1 MARIIM
7 SLLFFFSTT
16 ALGQTKGN
24 LENPA
29 QDSYMSGIYLFSGWA
44 CDAELIEI
52 VVDGG
57 SGVKAAYGT
66 SRGDTES
73 VCGDSDNGF
82 GLLWNFELYEPG
94 THEAVAFADGV
105 EIGRKTFTTT
115 RINSG
120 EFLRD
125 AAGNTSLNGFPEAG
139 REVSLKWDQSAQNFL
154 IAAEREALDPF
165 QIEGPWHSAT
175 FGVTMHLST
184 IRTGDTIN
192 ITGITHQAGVDGVTV
207 WEGPLIGRE
216 SILSSPEGFE
226 PAQEIEIRWSDDGT
240 RMRVTGVSCEGAGEC
255 ALAPGTRFPVDR
267 GWIEP

>member
-1 MARIIM
+1 MARIIII
-7 SLLFFFSTT
+7 LLFFFSTT

-192 ITGITHQAGVDGVTV
+192 ITAITHQAGVDGVTV

-240 RMRVTGVSCEGAGEC
+240 RMRVTGVSCEGAGE
-255 ALAPGTRFPVDR
+255 
-267 GWIEP
+267 

>member
-1 MARIIM
+1 MARIII
-7 SLLFFFSTT
+7 SLFFFFSTT

-29 QDSYMSGIYLFSGWA
+29 QDSYMSGIYMFSGWA

-125 AAGNTSLNGFPEAG
+125 AAGNASLNGFPEAG
-139 REVSLKWDQSAQNFL
+139 REVSLKVGS
-154 IAAEREALDPF
+154 
-165 QIEGPWHSAT
+165 
-175 FGVTMHLST
+175 
-184 IRTGDTIN
+184 IR
-192 ITGITHQAGVDGVTV
+192 AK
-207 WEGPLIGRE
+207 L
-216 SILSSPEGFE
+216 F
-226 PAQEIEIRWSDDGT
+226 
-240 RMRVTGVSCEGAGEC
+240 
-255 ALAPGTRFPVDR
+255 DR
-267 GWIEP
+267 S

>member
-1 MARIIM
+1 MTRIII

-52 VVDGG
+52 VIDGG

-184 IRTGDTIN
+184 IRNGDTIN
-192 ITGITHQAGVDGVTV
+192 ITAITHQAGVDAVTV

>member
-1 MARIIM
+1 MARIII
-7 SLLFFFSTT
+7 SLFFFFSTT

-29 QDSYMSGIYLFSGWA
+29 RDSYMSGIYLFSGWA

-73 VCGDSDNGF
+73 VCGDTDNGF
-82 GLLWNFELYEPG
+82 GLLWNFELFEPG

-115 RINSG
+115 RKAWG

-125 AAGNTSLNGFPEAG
+125 ATGETVLSGFPEAG
-139 REVSLKWDQSAQNFL
+139 REVSLKWDQAAQNFL
-154 IAAEREALDPF
+154 MAAEREALDPF

-184 IRTGDTIN
+184 IRNGDTIN
-192 ITGITHQAGVDGVTV
+192 ITAITHQAGVDGVTV

>member
-1 MARIIM
+1 
-7 SLLFFFSTT
+7 
-16 ALGQTKGN
+16 
-24 LENPA
+24 
-29 QDSYMSGIYLFSGWA
+29 MSGIYLFSGWA

-165 QIEGPWHSAT
+165 QIEGPWHSAQ
-175 FGVTMHLST
+175 FGVTALFST
-184 IRTGDTIN
+184 IRNGDTID
-192 ITGITHQAGVDGVTV
+192 ITALVHQAGVDGFTA
-207 WEGPLIGRE
+207 WEGPLLGRA
-216 SILSSPEGFE
+216 SILSTPEGFE
-226 PAQEIEIRWSDDGT
+226 PAQEIEIWWSDDGT
-240 RMRVTGVSCEGAGEC
+240 RMRITGVSCEGAGEC
-255 ALAPGTRFPVDR
+255 ALLPGQKFAVDR
-267 GWIEP
+267 GWTAP

>member
-1 MARIIM
+1 MTRIII
-7 SLLFFFSTT
+7 SLLFFFSAT

-29 QDSYMSGIYLFSGWA
+29 QDSYMSGVYLFSGWA

-175 FGVTMHLST
+175 FGVTMHVST
-184 IRTGDTIN
+184 IRNGDTIN
-192 ITGITHQAGVDGVTV
+192 ITAITHQAGVDGVTV

-240 RMRVTGVSCEGAGEC
+240 RMRITGVSCEGAGEC

>member
-1 MARIIM
+1 MARIII

-29 QDSYMSGIYLFSGWA
+29 QDSYMSGVYLFSGWA
-44 CDAELIEI
+44 CNAELIEI

-82 GLLWNFELYEPG
+82 GLLWSFELLEPG

-105 EIGRKTFTTT
+105 EIGRTEFTTT
-115 RINSG
+115 QIISG
-120 EFLRD
+120 GFLTG
-125 AAGNTSLNGFPEAG
+125 ATGETVLNGFPEAG
-139 REVSLKWDQSAQNFL
+139 REVSLKWDQAAQNFL

-240 RMRVTGVSCEGAGEC
+240 RMRITGVSCEGAGEC

>member
-1 MARIIM
+1 MARIII

-52 VVDGG
+52 VIDGG
-57 SGVKAAYGT
+57 SGLKAAYGT
-66 SRGDTES
+66 SRGDTQS

-82 GLLWNFELYEPG
+82 GLLWNFENLEPG

-105 EIGRKTFTTT
+105 EIGRTEFTSTQ
-115 RINSG
+115 IISG
-120 EFLRD
+120 GFLRG
-125 AAGNTSLNGFPEAG
+125 ATGETVLNGFPEAG
-139 REVSLKWDQSAQNFL
+139 REVSLKWDQAAQNFL

-165 QIEGPWHSAT
+165 QIEGPWHSAQ
-175 FGVTMHLST
+175 FGVTGHFST
-184 IRTGDTIN
+184 VRNGDTID
-192 ITGITHQAGVDGVTV
+192 ITALVHQAGVDGVTV
-207 WEGPLIGRE
+207 WEGPLLGRA
-216 SILSSPEGFE
+216 SILSTPEGFE
-226 PAQEIEIRWSDDGT
+226 PAQEIEIWWSDDGT

-255 ALAPGTRFPVDR
+255 TLLPGQRFAVDR
-267 GWIEP
+267 GWTSP

>member
-1 MARIIM
+1 MARIII
-7 SLLFFFSTT
+7 SLFFFFSTT

-52 VVDGG
+52 VIDGG

-192 ITGITHQAGVDGVTV
+192 ITAITHQAGVDGVTV

-240 RMRVTGVSCEGAGEC
+240 RMRLTGVSCEGAGEC

>member
-1 MARIIM
+1 
-7 SLLFFFSTT
+7 
-16 ALGQTKGN
+16 
-24 LENPA
+24 
-29 QDSYMSGIYLFSGWA
+29 MSGIYLFSGWA

-165 QIEGPWHSAT
+165 QIEGAWHNPT
-175 FGVTMHLST
+175 FGVTMHVST
-184 IRTGDTIN
+184 VRTGDTIN
-192 ITGITHQAGVDGVTV
+192 ITATTHQAGVAAISV
-207 WEGPLIGRE
+207 WEGTLIGRE

-226 PAQEIEIRWSDDGT
+226 PAQEIEIRWSDDGQ
-240 RMRVTGVSCEGAGEC
+240 RMRIMGVSCEGDGEC
-255 ALAPGTRFPVDR
+255 AVAPGSKFPVDR
-267 GWIEP
+267 GWIAP